1 MALHKDTKSKVI
13 KDFGINAQDTGS
25 SAVQVALLTESI
37 RALTEHCQ
45 KFPKDFSTK
54 HGLLKKVCQ
63 RRSLLSYLARKDS
76 AAYQQVIGRLGLKK

>member
-1 MALHKDTKSKVI
+1 MALHKDVKDKVI
-13 KDFGINAQDTGS
+13 KDFGTSANDTGS

-37 RALTEHCQ
+37 RLLTGHCQ

-63 RRSLLSYLARKDS
+63 RRGLLTYLERKDS
-76 AAYQQVIGRLGLKK
+76 AAYRQVIGRLGLKK